1 MRAVAVQATSAFLPS
16 PSTSTSLSPGLVCSC
31 YRHCPSHRFGF
42 ISVVLWSGLKRDY
55 TVDVQASVGCCES
68 TYQTTYFSYLTL
80 QNRYSF
86 ISVPISFVLALPL
99 WLHMLASAHLKLTT
113 DPRHFLTLHTLV
125 HRLSGTLLPTFPIVS
140 FHFVKQTHTA
150 IHIPEIDPLNY
161 NTRIWKVR
169 DQYSMSASRKPDVLF
184 CIALPS
190 HNSQTSGALPSGK
203 CHILIVTFLV
213 HPHVLDGHGCGV
225 GDGHRSR

>member
-1 MRAVAVQATSAFLPS
+1 MYKQVWAVVSQHTKRPTFLIS
-16 PSTSTSLSPGLVCSC
+16 HYRTDIVLSLFQ
-31 YRHCPSHRFGF
+31 Y
-42 ISVVLWSGLKRDY
+42 
-55 TVDVQASVGCCES
+55 
-68 TYQTTYFSYLTL
+68 YL
-80 QNRYSF
+80 
-86 ISVPISFVLALPL
+86 FVLALPL
-99 WLHMLASAHLKLTT
+99 WLHMFASAHLELTT

-140 FHFVKQTHTA
+140 FHFVEQKHTA
-150 IHIPEIDPLNY
+150 IHIPEIDALDY